1 MGKHLQTIKNAG
13 RRSGSHIT
21 AKPRRKTGGA
31 LFLLTLRRWP
41 GVRTGNRTCFFVR
54 RYYSTPLRPCQG
66 RGGEKFSAPPGFSPR
81 LPAQGRELRAGQGIQ
96 SGIRKGPE
104 TERTGDITPG
114 IKSRCKQLCTFS
126 TRFSTAR
133 VEKPVGNR
141 RMAEEVQEIGG
152 SWKASKKGRRL
163 HNGKISPGRCPG
175 SRRR

>member
-31 LFLLTLRRWP
+31 LFLLTRWRWP

-54 RYYSTPLRPCQG
+54 RYYSTPLRPCQE

-81 LPAQGRELRAGQGIQ
+81 LPAQGRELRAGRGIQ
-96 SGIRKGPE
+96 SGIRKGPGN
-104 TERTGDITPG
+104 RRLGDITPD
-114 IKSRCKQLCTFS
+114 IKSRCRQLCTFS
-126 TRFSTAR
+126 TRFSTAH
-133 VEKPVGNR
+133 VEKTVGNR
-141 RMAEEVQEIGG
+141 EMAERVQGTGG

-163 HNGKISPGRCPG
+163 HNSKISPGRCPG